1 MLPLT
6 ETLELE
12 IRGQKSE
19 VRDRGLGAK
28 MGIPSRFDHFGDK
41 YVMEPVA
48 AYVCYCR
55 ENVTRHF
62 AVSDRFGRYKCR

>member
-28 MGIPSRFDHFGDK
+28 MGIPQSL
-41 YVMEPVA
+41 
-48 AYVCYCR
+48 
-55 ENVTRHF
+55 
-62 AVSDRFGRYKCR
+62 